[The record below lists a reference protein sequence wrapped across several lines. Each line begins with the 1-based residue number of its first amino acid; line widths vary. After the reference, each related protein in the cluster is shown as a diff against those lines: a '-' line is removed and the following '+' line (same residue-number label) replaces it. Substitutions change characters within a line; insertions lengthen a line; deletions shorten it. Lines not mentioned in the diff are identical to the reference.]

1 MQGDV
6 PRPAEV
12 PPGRPSPGEDSA
24 PGAPSQE
31 GTRVASSRWNQGCM
45 RCPAGKRRQGGRRG
59 GRGGCRAASAAVVFW
74 EAGPERP
81 QGRGRPMLR
90 SKLSSDR
97 LPSELPSPQ
106 VPPPPLVWTEGLGPP
121 GAGAEAQ
128 QNRAELT
135 IAVRVTQEV
144 RRRGS
149 ARSLRGGRSLPVKRV
164 WRRGLERGEGGP
176 RWDARQPGE
185 PSEHRAGTGHRGAK
199 GTVREEPPAYPL
211 PRLVR
216 NQGREGG
223 QLRGGLL
230 RGAAYMS
237 GGPAFDAKPQGRTGV
252 RAGWAGQRA

>member
-1 MQGDV
+1 MQGDG

-12 PPGRPSPGEDSA
+12 PPGCPSPGEDSA

-81 QGRGRPMLR
+81 QGRGLPMLR

-97 LPSELPSPQ
+97 LPSEPPNPRVAAPRQEPQ

-185 PSEHRAGTGHRGAK
+185 PSEHRAGTGHRGRSRPPTRFPVWF
-199 GTVREEPPAYPL
+199 GT
-211 PRLVR
+211 
-216 NQGREGG
+216 
-223 QLRGGLL
+223 RGGK
-230 RGAAYMS
+230 AAS
-237 GGPAFDAKPQGRTGV
+237 FAVV
-252 RAGWAGQRA
+252 R